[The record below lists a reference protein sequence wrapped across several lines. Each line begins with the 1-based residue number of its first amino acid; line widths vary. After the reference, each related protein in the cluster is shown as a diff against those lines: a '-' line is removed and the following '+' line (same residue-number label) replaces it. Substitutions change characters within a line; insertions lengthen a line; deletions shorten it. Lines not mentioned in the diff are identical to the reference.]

1 MISFF
6 EKLPLNSFENLMDS
20 VFKKQEKSQI
30 PELEKVLK
38 SINKPSDILKNLTLP
53 DDLTKSI
60 YQTNEKGR
68 IVFPKVERKK
78 KWWNFKRNKQEPKE
92 HMGYVG
98 DQTSAYHKENLKQ
111 QASLMVKKAE
121 KAIGKSHDLDA
132 LQLTALFA
140 NIGRKYTAKTSDIEK
155 FANDDLYIIGSD
167 VTGQVMFPG
176 QEKLSA
182 YLAARYFKQYG
193 LDEDFSKPYIAA
205 IYHQPAE
212 MKGKDEKQTEEEIIN
227 VPEHLEK
234 LYGDEAC
241 NVYLS
246 LSAINKGVINYR
258 DLANVQVDISAG
270 EKIVREELDPFVTN
284 IVSRKPRNVAEIDKK
299 FFASS
304 QFDEFEKDAREEQL
318 REQRKKQEE
327 NQRKINQQT
336 YEEIIEGERI
346 MVEEQRQLE
355 RETFNKIAN
364 LDTVLSMATL
374 QAMTEKEERKKRQQE
389 LASVEQDFIDLD
401 GDGIDD
407 RLEGN
412 DLDISL

>member
-1 MISFF
+1 MINFF

-30 PELEKVLK
+30 PELEKVLE

-246 LSAINKGVINYR
+246 LSAINKGVLN
-258 DLANVQVDISAG
+258 
-270 EKIVREELDPFVTN
+270 
-284 IVSRKPRNVAEIDKK
+284 
-299 FFASS
+299 
-304 QFDEFEKDAREEQL
+304 
-318 REQRKKQEE
+318 
-327 NQRKINQQT
+327 
-336 YEEIIEGERI
+336 
-346 MVEEQRQLE
+346 
-355 RETFNKIAN
+355 
-364 LDTVLSMATL
+364 
-374 QAMTEKEERKKRQQE
+374 
-389 LASVEQDFIDLD
+389 
-401 GDGIDD
+401 
-407 RLEGN
+407 
-412 DLDISL
+412 